1 MYDLEDIMGA
11 NIDKCKNVPSE
22 GCASFMKRAVDK
34 ADAIYRKVG
43 RSCVVVCMF

>member
-1 MYDLEDIMGA
+1 MYDLEDTMGA
-11 NIDKCKNVPSE
+11 NVDKCKNVPSE
-22 GCASFMKRAVDK
+22 GCASFMKSAVDK